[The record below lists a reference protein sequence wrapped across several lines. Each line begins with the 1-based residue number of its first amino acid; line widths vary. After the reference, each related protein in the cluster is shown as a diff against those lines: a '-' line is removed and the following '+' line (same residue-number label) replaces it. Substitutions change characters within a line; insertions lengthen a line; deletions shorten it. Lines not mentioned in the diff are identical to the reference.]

1 MRCSIVSCAVRCSI
15 TSRALAVSKLLDR
28 LLGDEISGVYTRQGL
43 IELVKL
49 NVCDPWRSEHGT
61 ENTRHSSARVPAA
74 QQACKTESL
83 CVRVRA
89 CARAR
94 VRVCVCALVRV
105 CACVCACVRVCACRQ
120 VESAAHAKGSGLTK
134 EDARLLGGALTFKD
148 RTVGEVTRRRP
159 SAPPTER
166 AAAADLEDARER
178 RKWQRATPSAAC
190 RAPPARPS

>member
-105 CACVCACVRVCACRQ
+105 CACTTYGDIQCSSCSPA
-120 VESAAHAKGSGLTK
+120 LP
-134 EDARLLGGALTFKD
+134 DAGMSDVHSSKRGGQTWHQPKHTQL
-148 RTVGEVTRRRP
+148 RP
-159 SAPPTER
+159 RKPTPR
-166 AAAADLEDARER
+166 HR
-178 RKWQRATPSAAC
+178 
-190 RAPPARPS
+190 